1 MATLGQKLKDER
13 LRQGKQLRTIADDLR
28 IGSRYLE
35 AIETEDWKQLPG
47 GFFNRSFIRQ
57 YAQALGFDP
66 AQIEQEFSSIVK
78 PEPSVDLEEF
88 AVAVDPRTRRQEE
101 KKLISVEPLRSS
113 SSGFFDSRT
122 GLAVAALVVL
132 VAGGGALSLVVDRLN
147 SPKEVRNQNN
157 AIVSAPV
164 VPPPSA
170 SLTAN
175 QPQPTIIEAP
185 PSTTV
190 PAQVTPAAV
199 AVDPTGN
206 LMLNIEATEKTWIE
220 VTADGKRIFMGVLE
234 PGDKKLISTLQSAR
248 MVVGNAGGIAVSKGG
263 RDIGPIGPRGQVRTV
278 NITPLTV
285 EIVEPKKTPPAAI

>member
-35 AIETEDWKQLPG
+35 AIELEDWKQLPG

-66 AQIEQEFSSIVK
+66 AKIEEEFASLVK

-88 AVAVDPRTRRQEE
+88 AAAVDPRARRQEE
-101 KKLISVEPLRSS
+101 KKLISVEPLRNA

-132 VAGGGALSLVVDRLN
+132 VAAGGAFSVVMDRL
-147 SPKEVRNQNN
+147 SAPQEVRQQSN
-157 AIVSAPV
+157 ANVPAPV
-164 VPPPSA
+164 VPAPAA
-170 SLTAN
+170 SLTVN
-175 QPQPTIIEAP
+175 QPQ
-185 PSTTV
+185 
-190 PAQVTPAAV
+190 TPAANPQQT
-199 AVDPTGN
+199 AEPAQLIAASGTNPSN
-206 LMLNIEATEKTWIE
+206 LTLNIEATEQTWIE

-234 PGDKKLISTLQSAR
+234 PGDKKLISTLQSAK

-278 NITPLTV
+278 NITPQTV
-285 EIVEPKKTPPAAI
+285 EIVEPKKAPAAI

>member
-1 MATLGQKLKDER
+1 MSTLGQKLKEER

-28 IGSRYLE
+28 IGTRYLE

-66 AQIEQEFSSIVK
+66 SEIE
-78 PEPSVDLEEF
+78 EEF
-88 AVAVDPRTRRQEE
+88 ASIVTPEPAVDLDMISAAHDPRARREE
-101 KKLISVEPLRSS
+101 ENKLISVEPLRGAA
-113 SSGFFDSRT
+113 SGFFDSRT

-132 VAGGGALSLVVDRLN
+132 VAGGGALSLFVDRWN
-147 SPKEVRNQNN
+147 APREIRNQNN
-157 AIVSAPV
+157 ANVPVPVAPA
-164 VPPPSA
+164 PA
-170 SLTAN
+170 AALTAN
-175 QPQPTIIEAP
+175 QTQT
-185 PSTTV
+185 
-190 PAQVTPAAV
+190 TPAATV
-199 AVDPTGN
+199 EAPGVLPVISKDPSGN

-234 PGDKKLISTLQSAR
+234 PGEKKLISSMQTAK

-278 NITPLTV
+278 NITPDTV
-285 EIVEPKKTPPAAI
+285 EIVEPKRPAATI

>member
-35 AIETEDWKQLPG
+35 AIEMEDWKQLPG

-66 AQIEQEFSSIVK
+66 AKIEEEFASLVK
-78 PEPSVDLEEF
+78 PEPAVDFEEF
-88 AVAVDPRTRRQEE
+88 AAAVDPRTRRQEE
-101 KKLISVEPLRSS
+101 KKLISVEPLRNS

-132 VAGGGALSLVVDRLN
+132 VAGGGALSLVMDRLN
-147 SPKEVRNQNN
+147 APQDVRQQSN
-157 AIVSAPV
+157 ANVPAPV
-164 VPPPSA
+164 VPAPA
-170 SLTAN
+170 AALTAN
-175 QPQPTIIEAP
+175 QPQTTTAP
-185 PSTTV
+185 PATTDAPPQLV
-190 PAQVTPAAV
+190 PATV
-199 AVDPTGN
+199 ATDPTGN
-206 LMLNIEATEKTWIE
+206 LTLNIEATEQTWIE

-234 PGDKKLISTLQSAR
+234 PGDKKLISTLQSAK

-278 NITPLTV
+278 NITPQTV
-285 EIVEPKKTPPAAI
+285 EIVEPKKTPAAI